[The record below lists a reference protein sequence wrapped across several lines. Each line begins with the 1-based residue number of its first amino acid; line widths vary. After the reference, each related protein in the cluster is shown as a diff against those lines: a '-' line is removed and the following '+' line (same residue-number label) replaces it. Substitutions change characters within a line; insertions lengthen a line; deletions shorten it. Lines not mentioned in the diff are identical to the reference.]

1 MWGLGVATLNKVKN
15 PSITYSRPSLHPGSP
30 LPIQGTSASMDL
42 TNHRLHGTAAF
53 TTGKKKKK
61 NPHLI
66 NQWHSNPCCSRSKC
80 TVYSSRIILTC
91 SSEVRFRKLFE
102 DSCPPNDHQE
112 RLNLFFSQVFL
123 RSVIYTILR
132 KHKRVGNTV
141 LRQPLQPASQKLCSS
156 GPEISFIQ

>member
-1 MWGLGVATLNKVKN
+1 MGAGGGNPQQSQKSKHNLQSALPTPGV
-15 PSITYSRPSLHPGSP
+15 PPPYSRYLR
-30 LPIQGTSASMDL
+30 I
-42 TNHRLHGTAAF
+42 HGF
-53 TTGKKKKK
+53 NQPQTTWYCSIYYCKKKKK